1 MADFDK
7 AYKRTGIF
15 EGGYTDEEDDNGNWT
30 GGKKGLGKLIGT
42 KYGISAPVLMQYMGK
57 MPTVQ
62 DMKNLSLV
70 TVKDIYRKFYW
81 LPIRGN
87 EINNQDTANSIY
99 DMAVNAGVGASI
111 KMAKR
116 AKGIPEIKITTKM
129 DDHFLNL
136 LNQVA

>member
-1 MADFDK
+1 MANFEE

-15 EGGYTDEEDDNGNWT
+15 EGGYTDDEDDNGNWT
-30 GGKKGLGKLIGT
+30 GGKKDLGKLIGT

-57 MPTVQ
+57 LPTVQ
-62 DMKNLSLV
+62 EMKNLSLL
-70 TVKDIYRKFYW
+70 TVKDIYKRFYW
-81 LPIRGN
+81 TPIRGN
-87 EINNQDTANSIY
+87 EINNQDMANSIY

-116 AKGIPEIKITTKM
+116 AKGIPEKKITSKM
-129 DDHFLNL
+129 DNDFLKL